1 VNFDGPDSS
10 FSAGE
15 SHRFGGGG
23 EAATSAEAGEH
34 TGGVAGG
41 VTSGSIC
48 GLGWRRTKLK
58 DDSFFFGLL
67 MVRERQKRFIVG
79 MVA

>member
-1 VNFDGPDSS
+1 VGA
-10 FSAGE
+10 AGRAE
-15 SHRFGGGG
+15 TSG
-23 EAATSAEAGEH
+23 E
-34 TGGVAGG
+34 AGG

-48 GLGWRRTKLK
+48 CLGWRRMKLN

-79 MVA
+79 MVAYQDGSILYSTMSGWPV